1 MAVKNN
7 SSYESN
13 LKLIKYLD
21 SLDKANR
28 RVASILIRNACMIP
42 YHKYTGWL
50 NRTSALEPLYCKTIE
65 KAIGK
70 EIFSDNL

>member
-1 MAVKNN
+1 MAIKNK

-13 LKLIKYLD
+13 KKLISYLD
-21 SLDKANR
+21 SLDRANR

-50 NRTSALEPLYCKTIE
+50 KCTTALEPLYCKTIE

-70 EIFSDNL
+70 DIFSSSI